1 MRSVSSLNVQD
12 VYDMMIQGLV
22 EGGSK
27 RDIPFLK
34 ALFSEEVELR
44 SVHCAECGVVAEAE
58 IITRVVYARWV
69 DETLEVNGITGME
82 CESDIVRNCYSGG
95 HPLETSLSS
104 CVTKPPMVLV
114 LKVKKEAEDMR
125 RATRSIEY
133 TLK

>member
-1 MRSVSSLNVQD
+1 
-12 VYDMMIQGLV
+12 MMIQGLV

-82 CESDIVRNCYSGG
+82 CESDIVRNCYSCG